1 MGHEIGSARRSRGG
15 AGGGA
20 ATVESVE
27 DVDERRGLYLA
38 RSRGSL
44 HVFDLDAGGYLRLPG
59 ERSNAFPHDVSVL
72 RLTSVERWPHVG
84 DSFFIWVDS
93 PAEYAVWDY
102 WRQSSPI
109 EALYRVR
116 SADQHPGRG
125 WLDDGRGGGRT
136 VAAGSAAAAAFA
148 PDSPDSPAAPETS
161 IDMRV
166 TRMSG
171 APLTPT
177 RDARAAAAHPMP
189 GQAEILPGLEVAVD
203 GVWQIVTSSEGPLDV
218 RGSRLR
224 PRPILEWTLAS
235 DEEWLTL
242 LVLYQLEERELL
254 EAHLEVRRADGTSP
268 MRSTSPLTL
277 MRLVIPVQ
285 PELPTRRPDP

>member
-1 MGHEIGSARRSRGG
+1 MGHETGSARRSRGG

-27 DVDERRGLYLA
+27 DVDERGGLYLA

-109 EALYRVR
+109 AALYRVR
-116 SADQHPGRG
+116 SAGQHPGRCG
-125 WLDDGRGGGRT
+125 VDDGRIGGRT

-148 PDSPDSPAAPETS
+148 PGSPGAPDAPE
-161 IDMRV
+161 
-166 TRMSG
+166 SG
-171 APLTPT
+171 APPTPS
-177 RDARAAAAHPMP
+177 RGARGATAHLGP
-189 GQAEILPGLEVAVD
+189 GPAEVLPGLEVAVD
-203 GVWQIVTSSEGPLDV
+203 GVWQMVTSSETSLDV

-224 PRPILEWTLAS
+224 PRPVLEWTLTS
-235 DEEWLTL
+235 DEEWLTR
-242 LVLYQLEERELL
+242 LVLYQLEEGELL
-254 EAHLEVRRADGTSP
+254 QAHLEVRRAGGTS
-268 MRSTSPLTL
+268 MLRSTSPLTL
-277 MRLVIPVQ
+277 LRLVIPEQ
-285 PELPTRRPDP
+285 PTPRPDP